1 MQFLKTLMIS
11 MVVLFIGACSSSD
24 EGSSDPVARLGAECS
39 DNNLKQWAYENLQD
53 YYLFYDQVPVVNPL
67 SYESAESLVE
77 SLRVLPFDRFS
88 RIVTTSEDQEV
99 FGEGKTFGIGA
110 IWIPDNQDKLR
121 VGAVHRDS
129 PLGRA
134 GIARGDELLALNG
147 VTLDNLT
154 GELYQQFVG
163 TRDQPRTADW
173 TFVDAVTGQQSSVAV
188 APALYNINTVLHTE
202 TITPPD
208 YSEKVGYLVLDSFL
222 GTTESELDEAI
233 DTFREDGIKELVLDL
248 RYNGGGLVTVAMK
261 LASQIA
267 GPSTHGNL
275 MMEYRHN
282 NKYTE
287 FDFSLQF
294 EPVEDYLDLDRLVV
308 LTTEYTASASELVIS
323 ALSPYIEVV
332 TIGDRTTGKPYITLG
347 NDYCGKSLHALQAE
361 GFNADDVS
369 VYGGVAP
376 SCGASDDVTRGF
388 GVAAA
393 GPSVEGLLDSALDYL
408 VHGTCD
414 TPTLA
419 SGPALQNDSPQS
431 NSFISEFSQSRV
443 VGGSRIDGIE

>member
-154 GELYQQFVG
+154 GELYQ
-163 TRDQPRTADW
+163 
-173 TFVDAVTGQQSSVAV
+173 
-188 APALYNINTVLHTE
+188 
-202 TITPPD
+202 
-208 YSEKVGYLVLDSFL
+208 
-222 GTTESELDEAI
+222 
-233 DTFREDGIKELVLDL
+233 
-248 RYNGGGLVTVAMK
+248 
-261 LASQIA
+261 
-267 GPSTHGNL
+267 
-275 MMEYRHN
+275 
-282 NKYTE
+282 
-287 FDFSLQF
+287 
-294 EPVEDYLDLDRLVV
+294 
-308 LTTEYTASASELVIS
+308 
-323 ALSPYIEVV
+323 
-332 TIGDRTTGKPYITLG
+332 
-347 NDYCGKSLHALQAE
+347 
-361 GFNADDVS
+361 
-369 VYGGVAP
+369 
-376 SCGASDDVTRGF
+376 
-388 GVAAA
+388 
-393 GPSVEGLLDSALDYL
+393 
-408 VHGTCD
+408 
-414 TPTLA
+414 
-419 SGPALQNDSPQS
+419 
-431 NSFISEFSQSRV
+431 
-443 VGGSRIDGIE
+443 